1 MDTSQKLRIVA
12 ASAKFDICGSDAARS
27 MQLANMDPHRFIYR
41 ATLPGGGCMSLFKV
55 LLTNVCTNDCAYCV
69 NQVGRDRPRAY
80 FQPHELANLF
90 MELHRK
96 RLVRGLFLSS
106 GVAGSPSRTM
116 QEMIDTV
123 EILRQRHEF
132 KGYVHLKIMPGAGYD
147 CVEAACR
154 VANRVSINVEAPTAH
169 HLARLSSRKN
179 LYDGIVERMR
189 WAKQVMSTQ
198 EGLVPSGQ
206 TTQFVVGAAGETDR
220 DILRTTGALYREIG
234 LRRVY
239 FSAFQPVVD
248 SPLEGLQPTPPM
260 REHRLYQA
268 EWLLRVYGFSSQ
280 ELDLALSNNGDLSLA
295 KDPKMM
301 IARRQPWLFPVDV
314 NRAGYEE
321 LLRVPGIGPIS
332 AGRIV
337 EARTEYS
344 ISSLDQLKKMG
355 VVTKRAGAF
364 VWFRGTS
371 AHERQMCF
379 LQELDDKPG
388 EVPSLAG
395 VLR

>member
-1 MDTSQKLRIVA
+1 
-12 ASAKFDICGSDAARS
+12 
-27 MQLANMDPHRFIYR
+27 
-41 ATLPGGGCMSLFKV
+41 
-55 LLTNVCTNDCAYCV
+55 
-69 NQVGRDRPRAY
+69 
-80 FQPHELANLF
+80 
-90 MELHRK
+90 
-96 RLVRGLFLSS
+96 
-106 GVAGSPSRTM
+106 
-116 QEMIDTV
+116 
-123 EILRQRHEF
+123 
-132 KGYVHLKIMPGAGYD
+132 
-147 CVEAACR
+147 
-154 VANRVSINVEAPTAH
+154 
-169 HLARLSSRKN
+169 
-179 LYDGIVERMR
+179 MR
-189 WAKQVMSTQ
+189 WAKQVMSAN

-234 LRRVY
+234 LRRIY

-248 SPLEGLQPTPPM
+248 SPLEGLRATPPM

-268 EWLLRVYGFSSQ
+268 DWLLRIYGFSSQ
-280 ELDLALSNNGDLSLA
+280 ELDLALSDRGELSLA

-321 LLRVPGIGPIS
+321 LLRVPGIGPVS

-337 EARTEYS
+337 ESRAEYS
-344 ISSLDQLKKMG
+344 IGSLQQLRKMG

-364 VWFRGTS
+364 IWFRGAS

-379 LQELDDKPG
+379 LQELDDEPD